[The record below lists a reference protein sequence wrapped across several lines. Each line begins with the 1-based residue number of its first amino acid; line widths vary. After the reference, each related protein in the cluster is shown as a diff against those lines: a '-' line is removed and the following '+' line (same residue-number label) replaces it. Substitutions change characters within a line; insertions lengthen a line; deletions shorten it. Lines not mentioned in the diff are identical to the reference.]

1 MLRNNSVPWAH
12 AMTDEPDLNRAREQA
27 RRAQDDAERLRR
39 EAERLRDQVNSD
51 TASAREAAQR
61 LRDEAREAARLAR
74 DEASRLRRE
83 AREFERR
90 LRETHREAVRGARAA
105 TQDAYQDE
113 QAFSLDGITAVNIEQ
128 TAGNLTIRQAK
139 PGEDPGVAIS
149 STKGTPKVEVS
160 RTGDQ
165 LRINIEL
172 KTGWIFRRKQG
183 ISALVRVGPNLT
195 DVNAN
200 LGYGDIE
207 IRDLAAT
214 NIKLNAGA
222 GKITGFATTGAIEA
236 EVGAGRVNLN
246 VHRGLARCRTGTGD
260 VTLDVAGVVPGV
272 YRVDV
277 GIGRIEVRLPPGAPI
292 HVTTSTGMGKT
303 TNRYSGSDE
312 NAPSRLVANTG
323 IGELV
328 VRTRDDSASAPPSES
343 SPRPRAGRAPAA
355 RRHEVEELRI
365 LQLLEQGRISSQEAA
380 ELIAA
385 LQGAAPPLPDEEAP
399 ADPETTSSP
408 D

>member
-1 MLRNNSVPWAH
+1 
-12 AMTDEPDLNRAREQA
+12 MTDEPDLQRAREQA
-27 RRAQDDAERLRR
+27 RRAQEDADRLRR

-61 LRDEAREAARLAR
+61 LRDEAREAARVAR
-74 DEASRLRRE
+74 DEAGRLRRE

-90 LRETHREAVRGARAA
+90 LRETHREASRAGRGSHHQEQE
-105 TQDAYQDE
+105 THQDE
-113 QAFSLDGITAVNIEQ
+113 QLFSLDGVTGVSVEQ
-128 TAGNLTIRQAK
+128 TAGNLTVRYVREGEQ
-139 PGEDPGVAIS
+139 PGITIS
-149 STKGTPKVEVS
+149 SSKGTPKVEVN
-160 RTGDQ
+160 RMGAE

-183 ISALVRVGPNLT
+183 INAVVRLAPGPT
-195 DVNAN
+195 EISAN

-207 IRDLAAT
+207 VRDLAAA

-222 GKITGFATTGAIEA
+222 GKITGFSTSGAIEA

-246 VHRGLARCRTGTGD
+246 VHHGLARCRTGTGD
-260 VTLDVAGVVPGV
+260 VTLDIAGVVPGD
-272 YRVDV
+272 YKVDV
-277 GIGRIEVRLPPGAPI
+277 GIGRIEVRLPAGAPI
-292 HVTTSTGMGKT
+292 HVSTSTGMGKT
-303 TNRYSGSDE
+303 TNRYAGSDE
-312 NAPSRLVANTG
+312 SAPSKLVANTG

-328 VRTRDDSASAPPSES
+328 VRTRDDSAAAPASDSAP
-343 SPRPRAGRAPAA
+343 RARAGRAPAA

-385 LQGAAPPLPDEEAP
+385 LQGAAPPLPDEDAP
-399 ADPETTSSP
+399 PETDDPAAPS
-408 D
+408 

>member
-1 MLRNNSVPWAH
+1 
-12 AMTDEPDLNRAREQA
+12 MTDEPDLDRAREQA
-27 RRAQDDAERLRR
+27 HRAQEEAERLRR

-51 TASAREAAQR
+51 TASARETAQR
-61 LRDEAREAARLAR
+61 LRDDAREAARLAR
-74 DEASRLRRE
+74 DEAGRLRRE

-90 LRETHREAVRGARAA
+90 LRETHREAIRGARAA
-105 TQDAYQDE
+105 TQDSYQDE
-113 QAFSLDGITAVNIEQ
+113 QAFSLDGITAVSIAQ
-128 TAGNLTIRQAK
+128 TAGNLTVR
-139 PGEDPGVAIS
+139 PVRDGEQPGVAIS
-149 STKGTPKVEVS
+149 SPRGTPKVEVT
-160 RTGDQ
+160 RTGDE

-172 KTGWIFRRKQG
+172 KTGWILRRKQG
-183 ISALVRVGPNLT
+183 INALVRVAPGLS
-195 DVNAN
+195 DLRAN

-207 IRDLAAT
+207 LRDLAAGT
-214 NIKLNAGA
+214 MKLNAGA
-222 GKITGFATTGAIEA
+222 GKITGLSTTGAIEA
-236 EVGAGRVNLN
+236 EVGAGRINLN
-246 VHRGLARCRTGTGD
+246 VHRGLARCHTGTGD

-272 YRVDV
+272 YRIDV

-292 HVTTSTGMGKT
+292 HVSTSTGMGKT

-312 NAPSRLVANTG
+312 NAPSRLIANTG

-328 VRTRDDSASAPPSES
+328 VRTRDDTAAPPPSES

-385 LQGAAPPLPDEEAP
+385 LQGAAPPLPDEELP
-399 ADPETTSSP
+399 ADPETPASP
-408 D
+408 G